1 MFICICNGVTES
13 QVRRAI
19 EDGACTVHDLR
30 ACLGVA
36 AGCGSCA
43 DFAASLISQAQPTPA
58 AELEPAV
65 AA

>member
-1 MFICICNGVTES
+1 MFICVCNGITES

-43 DFAASLISQAQPTPA
+43 DFAASLISQAQPSA
-58 AELEPAV
+58 SAELQPAL